1 MEFVQLLDNN
11 FNKAEGESV
20 GYTSNGD
27 DVSKK
32 DKLDARRAVARGALV
47 IHDEANPRN
56 IYSVHRAKGLALA
69 GLSFPIRPSRIS
81 KVFGFNFRTS

>member
-11 FNKAEGESV
+11 FNKAGREGV

-32 DKLDARRAVARGALV
+32 
-47 IHDEANPRN
+47 IN
-56 IYSVHRAKGLALA
+56 
-69 GLSFPIRPSRIS
+69 
-81 KVFGFNFRTS
+81 